1 LVPPPSLSSEKKN
14 VNLVLT
20 ADSQNSLEA
29 LMELIKKKTTPN
41 FNFSII
47 YATVGNLNSF
57 ALDLT
62 RVTNSTVLF
71 FGYQPSQKQIKA

>member
-1 LVPPPSLSSEKKN
+1 M
-14 VNLVLT
+14 

-29 LMELIKKKTTPN
+29 LTELIKKKTTPN

-47 YATVGNLNSF
+47 YTTIGNLNSF

-71 FGYQPSQKQIKA
+71 FGCQPSQKQIKA

>member
-1 LVPPPSLSSEKKN
+1 M
-14 VNLVLT
+14 

-29 LMELIKKKTTPN
+29 LTELIKKKTTPN

-47 YATVGNLNSF
+47 YTTIGNLNSF

-71 FGYQPSQKQIKA
+71 FGCQHSKKQIKA